1 MPAFARQPELN
12 RSGMEGELP
21 SAMAAELPP
30 SPVAK
35 TASQGQ
41 SVCEERAEGLAL
53 DVVQIY
59 EQHFDFAWRSLRR
72 LGVAPA
78 DLEDAAQDVFVVVH
92 RRLFEFEHR
101 SAIKSWIFGIAL
113 RIAKIYRRK
122 SARQRAR
129 VLVDEGLLVCTRD
142 SPEQAREHV
151 QAAEQVQL
159 LLDDLDDDKRAV
171 FILAELE
178 QLPAADIAIALGIPA
193 NTVYSRLRL
202 ARAAFEAGL
211 RRMRAKDEWRHR

>member
-1 MPAFARQPELN
+1 MMPAFALVPDPD
-12 RSGMEGELP
+12 RSRPASERPHPMP
-21 SAMAAELPP
+21 AEP
-30 SPVAK
+30 
-35 TASQGQ
+35 
-41 SVCEERAEGLAL
+41 

-78 DLEDAAQDVFVVVH
+78 ALEDAAQDVFEVVH
-92 RRLFEFEHR
+92 RRLADFEHR
-101 SAIKSWIFGIAL
+101 SAIKTWIFGIAL
-113 RIAKIYRRK
+113 RVAKVYRHK
-122 SARQRAR
+122 AARQRQR
-129 VLVDEGLLVCTRD
+129 VPVEDALLVSTHGN
-142 SPEQAREHV
+142 PEQAKAHV

-159 LLDDLDDDKRAV
+159 VLDELDEDKRVV

-178 QLPAADIAIALGIPA
+178 QVPTAEIAAVLGIPT

-211 RRMRAKDEWRHR
+211 RRLQAKDEWRYR